1 MRPFSSVVLD
11 GLSRA
16 PSRAMLYP
24 VGYKESDFSKPQV
37 GVASTWSMV
46 TPCNMHIDQL
56 AREAALGIDKAGG
69 KATIFNTITI
79 SDGISMGTEGMKY
92 SLVSREVIA
101 DSIETVVGCQGF
113 DGFIAIGG
121 CDKNMPGCVMAM
133 TRMNRASVFVY
144 GGTIMPGCLAKRAE
158 AEADADRA
166 RPMRRG
172 LAFGLSNPKAYP
184 VSVAMFGAL
193 LSGYGDALD
202 WGDFPALL
210 AAACAGFVSADIALV
225 ACVGAGPMRR
235 LYARHATLA
244 TRAAGVLFLGFA
256 AQALYAPVA
265 GLLGR

>member
-1 MRPFSSVVLD
+1 LACGAYLGALGWRAV
-11 GLSRA
+11 RA
-16 PSRAMLYP
+16 P
-24 VGYKESDFSKPQV
+24 G
-37 GVASTWSMV
+37 
-46 TPCNMHIDQL
+46 
-56 AREAALGIDKAGG
+56 
-69 KATIFNTITI
+69 
-79 SDGISMGTEGMKY
+79 
-92 SLVSREVIA
+92 
-101 DSIETVVGCQGF
+101 
-113 DGFIAIGG
+113 
-121 CDKNMPGCVMAM
+121 
-133 TRMNRASVFVY
+133 
-144 GGTIMPGCLAKRAE
+144 AE

-166 RPMRRG
+166 RPLRRG

-256 AQALYAPVA
+256 AQALYASVA